1 LKRELRRQIKQDE
14 FRSGLEVAASWL
26 IEHQKEAKILATVV
40 AVVVVGSVLVSSWQ
54 SQRLGASER
63 AFAEALSLFH
73 APIQGESAATGESP
87 GAVVYAT
94 AEQKYT
100 AAAAAFDGVERR
112 HGSLP
117 EARWAR
123 YYAALCRIE
132 LGQLDEAEKSLTELA
147 AGPDPQSL
155 EPSMARLALAEIDQR
170 RGRVDEAVAAYERL
184 VDDASDVPRDCALM
198 RLSEVLEHAN
208 RTDEAVRSYR
218 RLYEEF
224 PTSVYAQGARQRVEY
239 LTGAAI

>member
-1 LKRELRRQIKQDE
+1 LKRELKKQIKQDE

-26 IEHQKEAKILATVV
+26 MEHQREAKILATVV

-54 SQRLGASER
+54 SQRVAASER

-73 APIQGESAATGESP
+73 APIQGAAGESP
-87 GAVVYAT
+87 GAIVYAN

-112 HGSLP
+112 HGTLP
-117 EARWAR
+117 AARWAR

-132 LGQLDEAEKSLTELA
+132 LGQLDEAEESLNALV
-147 AGPDPQSL
+147 AGADPQSL
-155 EPSMARLALAEIDQR
+155 EPSMARLALAEIEER

-184 VDDASDVPRDCALM
+184 VDDAGAVPRDCALM
-198 RLSEVLEHAN
+198 RLSEVLDHAN
-208 RTDEAVRSYR
+208 RIEEAVRSYR
-218 RLYEEF
+218 RLYEQF

-239 LTGAAI
+239 LTGEAS

>member
-1 LKRELRRQIKQDE
+1 LKREFKKQIKQDE
-14 FRSGLEVAASWL
+14 FRGGLEVAASWL
-26 IEHQKEAKILATVV
+26 IEHQREAKILATVL
-40 AVVVVGSVLVSSWQ
+40 AVVVVGSVLASSWQ
-54 SQRLGASER
+54 ARRLAASER
-63 AFAEALSLFH
+63 AFAEALALFH
-73 APIQGESAATGESP
+73 APIQGASAPGEKP

-117 EARWAR
+117 AARRAR
-123 YYAALCRIE
+123 YYGALCRIE
-132 LGQLDEAEKSLTELA
+132 LGQLDEAEKSLTALA
-147 AGPDPQSL
+147 ALADPQSL
-155 EPSMARLALAEIDQR
+155 EPSMARFALAEIEER

-184 VDDASDVPRDCALM
+184 VDDATGIVPRDCALM
-198 RLSEVLEHAN
+198 RLSEVLEHAD
-208 RTDEAVRSYR
+208 RADEAVRSYR
-218 RLYEEF
+218 RLYEQF

>member
-1 LKRELRRQIKQDE
+1 LKRELKKQIKQDE
-14 FRSGLEVAASWL
+14 FRSGLEVAASW
-26 IEHQKEAKILATVV
+26 IMEHQQEAKILATVV

-54 SQRLGASER
+54 SRRQAASER

-73 APIQGESAATGESP
+73 APIQGQAAAGESP

-117 EARWAR
+117 EGRWAR

-155 EPSMARLALAEIDQR
+155 EPSLARLALAEIDER
-170 RGRVDEAVAAYERL
+170 RGRVDEAVAAYEHL
-184 VDDASDVPRDCALM
+184 VDDASAVPRDCALM